1 MKTATRAKKLLSLC
15 LALMLVLAL
24 LPGEASAARPIGS
37 GSCGADVRW
46 SLDEE
51 GHLSIE
57 GSGAMANYSESYL
70 PEWCNVNNSQ
80 QIKMITFSDGVTSIG
95 NYAFKGCESLTYVQL
110 PQNLKSIGSH
120 AFDGCISLSQFDI
133 RGLNSTN
140 PVNLPDTLTS
150 IGSYAFKGCVSLSEM
165 QLPAKV
171 TVISDGMFS
180 GCTGLYNVG
189 IPGAAAIGNEAFKG
203 CTALQGLLIPD
214 TVSFI
219 GSRAFQECSS
229 LSRTSNTAEAIILP
243 AGLTTVSSYAF
254 AGCSKISKLILPDGL
269 TSIGDYAFA
278 GCSSLTTLTLPAGA
292 LAIGSYAF
300 SACSGL
306 TELTLASGATQLGT
320 FAFSDCRNLKTV
332 VIPEGVTLIPESC
345 FSSCT
350 ALTRLDLPASL
361 TTVEVNAFAGCGS
374 ITVNYSGARENWSA
388 ISIASGNTALVYAGI
403 HAGDDPEPS
412 KIPVMVSATATP
424 GKVTVTWQAAAD
436 AQQYQVLRKTGSG
449 TWQVV
454 STTTKLQFVD
464 TTAVGGKTYSYTVRA
479 YTMMGWGDYD
489 QVGLQVKAIAAIPL
503 DITAVTADRTTVG
516 VGQTVTWTAAAQGNL
531 GTIEYYFRVY
541 KDGTLKQ
548 NGSWSTSNSY
558 SYTPT
563 EPGTYTV
570 TVYVHLRES
579 AEEKDNITGGSVTVT
594 ESAPAEPL
602 AISGVKAD
610 KTSSQAGEKLTWTA
624 TASGGSSAL
633 KYYFI
638 LYKDGTKVKTRSYST
653 ANTFS
658 YTPAEAGTY
667 KVKVYVKDV
676 AGTKVSKK
684 SSGVKVTAGDSAA
697 ITISSVKADKTSA
710 DAGDKLTWTATAS
723 GGSGTLKYYFILYKD
738 GTKIKTRS
746 YSTKKTFS
754 YTPAEAGTYK
764 VRVYVKDETGTKA
777 NKKSSGVTVTL
788 SGLAILGISAEK
800 DVVNGVERITW
811 TAAASGGT
819 GTLQYRFI
827 VYKNGTKVQSGSYA
841 SASTCLY
848 VPSAA
853 GTYTVRVYVKDAAG
867 KTVSKT
873 SAEVTFP

>member
-489 QVGLQVKAIAAIPL
+489 QEGLQVKAIAAIPL

-594 ESAPAEPL
+594 ESAPIIVPVITTQPTPKTAAAGASATFKVAASGTGLSYQWQFSMDGGSTWKNKTGATSASYTVTAKASYDGILYRCKVTNSAGSVYSSTAKLTVTSSAAKP
-602 AISGVKAD
+602 AITTQPKAQTAAAGETATFKVAASGTGLSYQWQFSKDGGSTWKNKTGATSASYSVAVKGSYNGIFYRCKVTNSAGTVTSSKVCLTVSGVKP
-610 KTSSQAGEKLTWTA
+610 KVLSQPKAASAAEGETATFKVIAAGEGVTYQWQYSKDGGTTWKNKTGATSASYTVTAKASFNGILYRCKVKNSIGTVYSEAAKLT
-624 TASGGSSAL
+624 
-633 KYYFI
+633 
-638 LYKDGTKVKTRSYST
+638 
-653 ANTFS
+653 
-658 YTPAEAGTY
+658 
-667 KVKVYVKDV
+667 
-676 AGTKVSKK
+676 VS
-684 SSGVKVTAGDSAA
+684 
-697 ITISSVKADKTSA
+697 
-710 DAGDKLTWTATAS
+710 
-723 GGSGTLKYYFILYKD
+723 
-738 GTKIKTRS
+738 
-746 YSTKKTFS
+746 
-754 YTPAEAGTYK
+754 
-764 VRVYVKDETGTKA
+764 
-777 NKKSSGVTVTL
+777 
-788 SGLAILGISAEK
+788 
-800 DVVNGVERITW
+800 
-811 TAAASGGT
+811 
-819 GTLQYRFI
+819 
-827 VYKNGTKVQSGSYA
+827 
-841 SASTCLY
+841 
-848 VPSAA
+848 
-853 GTYTVRVYVKDAAG
+853 
-867 KTVSKT
+867 
-873 SAEVTFP
+873 